1 MDVTFNLTQGSF
13 KPYIKPNNTPL
24 YVNTKSNHPPHV
36 LKQIPIS
43 ISKRISN
50 ISSDEDVFKK
60 AAPHYNNALK
70 EAGYEQ
76 KLSFSRNTYHR
87 KKRNRP
93 RKIIWFVP
101 PYSKNV
107 SNNVARSFLNLVKKK
122 HFPAGG
128 RFSKLFNKN
137 NVKVSYSCMPNLSRV
152 IKSHNSRIL
161 NAPDQSKTPS
171 CNCRGT
177 ARKAQCPL
185 DGSCTIENIVYAGEV
200 KSAANES
207 SKVYIGASG
216 PPFKLRYGNHN
227 KSFNKSSYR
236 KDTKLSGHIWDLKES
251 GESRYNI
258 KWSVVRKTHGY
269 NRVSKTCDL
278 CLSEKLEILNF
289 KDRDRLLNT
298 RSELVSKCRHFNQYL
313 LNELA

>member
-1 MDVTFNLTQGSF
+1 MLENHSCSMITCLWVKKQGSMFDVTMGSYDGAEVCEIVGLYILYLISQEIDGIDVGLYRDDGLAITRNTSGPEIDRTRKKLHRIFNNNGLKIDIKCNLKIVDYLDVTFNLTQGSF

-122 HFPAGG
+122 KTFP
-128 RFSKLFNKN
+128 SW
-137 NVKVSYSCMPNLSRV
+137 
-152 IKSHNSRIL
+152 
-161 NAPDQSKTPS
+161 
-171 CNCRGT
+171 
-177 ARKAQCPL
+177 RKIQQALQ
-185 DGSCTIENIVYAGEV
+185 
-200 KSAANES
+200 
-207 SKVYIGASG
+207 
-216 PPFKLRYGNHN
+216 
-227 KSFNKSSYR
+227 
-236 KDTKLSGHIWDLKES
+236 
-251 GESRYNI
+251 
-258 KWSVVRKTHGY
+258 
-269 NRVSKTCDL
+269 
-278 CLSEKLEILNF
+278 
-289 KDRDRLLNT
+289 
-298 RSELVSKCRHFNQYL
+298 
-313 LNELA
+313 